1 MTPLNLIK
9 SEFFNEFDY
18 DLEQITNSYEDSI
31 VQAHK
36 AIELLD
42 VRIKQLCKW
51 LKKHQFETVQEEI
64 YFFKEQKPKIV
75 AKLIYYKDILAFET
89 SMPSVKKE
97 KIAHCEKALDKIH
110 QYQNNNKEFYQYY
123 RSKLSFKDEE
133 YYVRKNG
140 KENLYEDW
148 YLMNY
153 DKRLCTSH
161 DYKVAILIAH
171 DLLTMYVE
179 DKIEHLQLTNN
190 SSHTLKS
197 NLKWTASDYDFTE
210 IVYGL
215 HHKNSI
221 NNGDATIS
229 EIAIA
234 IGSAFNKKVDV
245 KKVYRDYIGIKERKS
260 DVTKYI
266 TSMAVI
272 LEKQIEKEIAE
283 IKKKK

>member
-18 DLEQITNSYEDSI
+18 DLEHIANSHQEPI
-31 VQAHK
+31 LQAHK
-36 AIELLD
+36 AIEMLD
-42 VRIKQLCKW
+42 ERIKQLSKW

-64 YFFKEQKPKIV
+64 YFFKEQKPKII

-97 KIAHCEKALDKIH
+97 KLAHCEKLLNKIH
-110 QYQNNNKEFYQYY
+110 QYQYNNKEFYQYY

-133 YYVRKNG
+133 YYVRSNRKG
-140 KENLYEDW
+140 SPYEDW

-161 DYKVAILIAH
+161 DYKVAILIGY
-171 DLLTMYVE
+171 DLLTIYVE
-179 DKIEHLQLTNN
+179 DKIEQLHLANK
-190 SSHTLKS
+190 SSQTMKS
-197 NLKWTASDYDFTE
+197 NLKWTATDYDFTE

-229 EIAIA
+229 EIATALGRALNI
-234 IGSAFNKKVDV
+234 KVDV
-245 KKVYRDYIGIKERKS
+245 KKIYRDYIGIKERKS
-260 DVTKYI
+260 DETKFI
-266 TSMAVI
+266 TSMAKN
-272 LEKQIEKEIAE
+272 LKEQIEIEVN
-283 IKKKK
+283 KKKK

>member
-133 YYVRKNG
+133 YYVRSKRDDDN
-140 KENLYEDW
+140 KYKDW

-215 HHKNSI
+215 HHKSSI

-229 EIAIA
+229 EIATA

-245 KKVYRDYIGIKERKS
+245 KKVYRDYNGIKERKS

-266 TSMAVI
+266 TSMAKN
-272 LEKQIEKEIAE
+272 LKEQIEIEE
-283 IKKKK
+283 NKKKN

>member
-1 MTPLNLIK
+1 MNLNK

-18 DLEQITNSYEDSI
+18 DLEQIANKYQDPI
-31 VQAHK
+31 VHAHQ

-42 VRIKQLCKW
+42 VKIKQMNKW

-64 YFFKEQKPKIV
+64 YFFKEQKPKII
-75 AKLIYYKDILAFET
+75 AKLIYYKDILAIET

-97 KIAHCEKALDKIH
+97 KMAHCEKALNKIH
-110 QYQNNNKEFYQYY
+110 LYQYNNKEFYQYY
-123 RSKLSFKDEE
+123 RSKLSYKDQE
-133 YYVRKNG
+133 YYVRSG
-140 KENLYEDW
+140 RKENIYEAW

-153 DKRLCTSH
+153 NKRLCSSH
-161 DYKVAILIAH
+161 DYKVAILIAN

-215 HHKNSI
+215 HHKSSI

-229 EIAIA
+229 EIATA

-245 KKVYRDYIGIKERKS
+245 KKVYRDYNGIKERKS

-266 TSMAVI
+266 TSMAKN
-272 LEKQIEKEIAE
+272 LKEQIEIEE
-283 IKKKK
+283 NKKKN